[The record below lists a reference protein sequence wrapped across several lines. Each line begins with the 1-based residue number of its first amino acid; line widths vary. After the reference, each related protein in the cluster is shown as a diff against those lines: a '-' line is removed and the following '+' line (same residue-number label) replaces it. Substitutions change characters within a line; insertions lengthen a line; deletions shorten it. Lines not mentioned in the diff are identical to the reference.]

1 MLLPIASCVRACVY
15 VHGSVHSKFFFVNLN
30 NMRIIILLTIF
41 SFIAFSGY
49 GFVSI
54 MVFIIGKV
62 GIAIVFNFVYM
73 WCSEFYPSTLRSTL
87 LGLSSLSARVGS
99 VLAPVIV
106 DLVNLKLLCFSYFS
120 AIWKLHVIIFNLMY
134 NVYGYVRT
142 VYSFLVLSCYV

>member
-120 AIWKLHVIIFNLMY
+120 AI
-134 NVYGYVRT
+134 
-142 VYSFLVLSCYV
+142 